1 MPITAIS
8 VVLPIGGTG
17 TYTITDTTA
26 VSIDL
31 LTAELEKLFGT
42 TGATTP
48 GLTQIVSGQ
57 AKSIELINEKLSK
70 IADKFE
76 GLSTAISGIN
86 KSQADVLTALANM
99 HFVLIETKTVQ
110 TMSYVDQARNNKF
123 QQNATNQA
131 LIDAGKPPIEV
142 KQEEFLAS
150 TKQSLTDVG
159 ALNAQVAATN
169 IIQEYVVSGIT
180 KGYAISQQ
188 WIAQTAF
195 GKFVQD
201 YFAIAKIQTQLLYAD
216 EKTAREL
223 NDQLNVIRQR
233 RTNPTAI

>member
-1 MPITAIS
+1 MPVTAIP

-31 LTAELEKLFGT
+31 LTLELEKLFGT
-42 TGATTP
+42 TSATTP